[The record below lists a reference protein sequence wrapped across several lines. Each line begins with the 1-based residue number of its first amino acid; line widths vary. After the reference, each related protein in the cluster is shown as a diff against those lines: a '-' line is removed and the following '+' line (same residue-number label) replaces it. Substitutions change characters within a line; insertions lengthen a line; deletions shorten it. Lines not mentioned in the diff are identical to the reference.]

1 MTYSMLT
8 IKQLYGY
15 SSNECA
21 HPDCDRTLIKLDAN
35 TGKHVNYSEI
45 AHIHGKK
52 PGAER
57 FLQEVF
63 DDKKKLH
70 GFDNLLLLCGEHHTK
85 IDQKDAGKVYT
96 ADVLRKWKHDHML
109 KYHAETD
116 REWVFG
122 GKTINFW
129 VEDEQ
134 VSLSYWIAKNGE
146 LRFHTD
152 EQLLQTNAASDLWLL
167 FTELGSMPSI
177 LDQATGEP
185 ADRSHQTFN
194 DSYVRML
201 KEKAENMKSSPFVG
215 APEGGY
221 KSGLHRL
228 YSNLVKSRDI
238 TLGEL
243 VEVGTE
249 KRAMR
254 TTLISGEVTPERIDE
269 ALISAKDAVA
279 KRRAE

>member
-1 MTYSMLT
+1 MLT

-21 HPDCDRTLIKLDAN
+21 HPECDRTLIKLDVN

-45 AHIHGKK
+45 AHIHGQK

-70 GFDNLLLLCGEHHTK
+70 GFYNLLLLCGEHHTQ
-85 IDQKDAGKVYT
+85 IDQEGAGKVYT
-96 ADVLRKWKHDHML
+96 ADVVRKWKHDHML
-109 KYHAETD
+109 KYIAETD

-122 GKTINFW
+122 GQTINFW

-134 VSLSYWIAKNGE
+134 VSLSYWITENGE
-146 LRFHTD
+146 LKFHTD
-152 EQLLQTNAASDLWLL
+152 EQLLQTAAARDLSLL
-167 FTELGSMPSI
+167 FGQLGSMLSI
-177 LDQATGEP
+177 LDQTTGEP
-185 ADRSHQTFN
+185 ADPSHQTFN
-194 DSYVRML
+194 DGYIRML
-201 KEKAENMKSSPFVG
+201 KKYAEEMKSSWLG
-215 APEGGY
+215 TAPEGGY
-221 KSGLHRL
+221 ESGLHRL
-228 YSNLVKSRDI
+228 YSNLKQCPDI

-243 VEVGTE
+243 ADVGSE

-254 TTLISGEVTPERIDE
+254 TTLIIGEATPERIDE
-269 ALISAKDAVA
+269 ALLSAKDDAA
-279 KRRAE
+279 KRRGE